1 MMSRLTRRELLRFA
15 GVGSSALVL
24 AACQPKVVEK
34 VVERTVVVTE
44 EKVVQETVV
53 VKEEVEKEVTR
64 VVEKEVVAEPSPF
77 PKMTLRFTYNGDKA
91 LYTDYIVNA
100 FQSRHPNVEVTIEPI
115 PAADFNQKIFAMAA
129 GATLP
134 DAGWTSDARVMP
146 FAENKVSIDMRPLA
160 DADPEPLFSDVYPAM
175 QALGEYNSGLYM
187 VAWAADAP
195 VMYFNKT
202 MLQDAGVE
210 PPPPEGW
217 TVDEFLANLTKVAQP
232 DKQIY
237 GWYGNEDWWAIYVPW
252 MEGFGGSFF
261 NEDKSQVLINSPEC
275 VEACQK
281 LADSYVKYNFAIPKG
296 ATLTGNP
303 FLMGLAAC
311 FIQNRNVCRS
321 IRDVN
326 PEWEWDVCLPP
337 RQPVKHVCGSG
348 TMGTSVYTAA
358 VKNKTEQVSWELCKS
373 VIMPS
378 VQRTLAR
385 GYLIIPVLQ
394 SMAQD
399 ASWYE
404 LDPPPH
410 NRDVYLMVME
420 RAITPPMPAGPECGT
435 VYMGAIN
442 QAMAD
447 AWQEMVVGAVP
458 AKEALDKAAKRI
470 NDCIASGG
478 E

>member
-1 MMSRLTRRELLRFA
+1 
-15 GVGSSALVL
+15 
-24 AACQPKVVEK
+24 
-34 VVERTVVVTE
+34 
-44 EKVVQETVV
+44 
-53 VKEEVEKEVTR
+53 
-64 VVEKEVVAEPSPF
+64 
-77 PKMTLRFTYNGDKA
+77 
-91 LYTDYIVNA
+91 
-100 FQSRHPNVEVTIEPI
+100 
-115 PAADFNQKIFAMAA
+115 MAA

-160 DADPEPLFSDVYPAM
+160 DADTEPLFSDVYPAM

-394 SMAQD
+394 SMAED
-399 ASWYE
+399 ASWYA